1 MNKTILI
8 IVMMSVVMV
17 SWAAENKVPSLLGL
31 QLGMSLAECGV
42 PECAKKPLGNM
53 GFIYTHEDTS

>member
-1 MNKTILI
+1 
-8 IVMMSVVMV
+8 MMSVVMV